1 MTMPNPQSQIH
12 RLEPI
17 RKGLA
22 ESWKISNFG
31 HQKQQKNSYIGFKPR
46 KLRYAITPQ
55 MDLLAKGKTDPQ
67 FKSP

>member
-1 MTMPNPQSQIH
+1 MTMPNPRSQLH

-17 RKGLA
+17 RKSLA
-22 ESWKISNFG
+22 ERWKSPILGLKGN
-31 HQKQQKNSYIGFKPR
+31 KKNSYLGFKPR

-55 MDLLAKGKTDPQ
+55 MGLLANVKADPQ